1 MTVKDIQNQ
10 ETCPMREKMSA
21 AKANGS
27 SWYRGW
33 TTEELIHG
41 YVFEAGRINQKD
53 LQQTR
58 KLIRDELERRFAAT
72 MEMLDNENSKNPGG
86 IYRYLLNVNE

>member
-1 MTVKDIQNQ
+1 MIVKDIQNQ
-10 ETCPMREKMSA
+10 ETCPMREKMSP

-41 YVFEAGRINQKD
+41 YIFERDRINQAD

-58 KLIRDELERRFAAT
+58 KLIRNELERRFAAT
-72 MEMLDNENSKNPGG
+72 MAMLDDENAKNPDG
-86 IYRYLLNVNE
+86 IYRYLLNI